1 MCRILYLEI
10 FHIQYHLKLKKLKF
24 LIYIAPFHRFFII
37 SKVLYNNI

>member
-1 MCRILYLEI
+1 MEFWIRLVMVGGVY
-10 FHIQYHLKLKKLKF
+10 KKKLKF